1 MLSTAFIDN
10 HVHIINFNL
19 LINFK
24 IVLGKSKI
32 DINIQVTSLYM
43 QPIKY
48 YCPKD
53 VMISI
58 QFLQLSYKIN
68 GSLGE
73 GEPQSTQL
81 LFLQPVHCIQTPP
94 ILIHV
99 VDWSLVFMGEQHYK
113 YNILYSI
120 YIYLTIR
127 FYFAIVCMFSYRW

>member
-81 LFLQPVHCIQTPP
+81 FFLQPVRCIQTPP

-127 FYFAIVCMFSYRW
+127 FHFAIVCMFSYRW